1 MSAWQASYPRP
12 KAACKFM
19 QTIAV
24 IDYGMGNLRSVT
36 KALEHVVGK
45 HQKVIL
51 TSSQQDLAK
60 ADKVVFPGQG
70 AARDCMQAI
79 DEYNLRETILDAAR
93 NKPFLGICMG
103 MQVLMHASEEN
114 QGTRLMGFYPGEVR
128 FFGEHLME
136 GGERLKVPHMGWN
149 EVNQTRAHP
158 LWNSIPDHSRFYF
171 VHSYYLETESPELE
185 VASCH
190 YGRNFTCAV
199 AKDNVFALQCHPE
212 KSAEAGLQLLTNF
225 VEWDGQA

>member
-1 MSAWQASYPRP
+1 
-12 KAACKFM
+12 M

-36 KALEHVVGK
+36 KALEHVVSK
-45 HQKVIL
+45 NQKVIL
-51 TSSQQDLAK
+51 TSSQVELAK

-70 AARDCMQAI
+70 AARDCMHAI
-79 DEYNLRETILDAAR
+79 DEYALRETILEAAR

-103 MQVLMHASEEN
+103 MQVLVHASEEN
-114 QGTRLMGFYPGEVR
+114 QGTNLMGFYPGEVR
-128 FFGEHLME
+128 YFGDHLTE
-136 GGERLKVPHMGWN
+136 ANGERLKVPHMGWN

-158 LWNSIPDHSRFYF
+158 LWNKIADHSRFYF
-171 VHSYYLETESPELE
+171 VHSYYLETESPDLE
-185 VASCH
+185 VGSCQ
-190 YGRNFTCAV
+190 YGRTFTCAV

-212 KSAEAGLQLLTNF
+212 KSADAGLQLLTNF